1 MLRRL
6 RPIRDIPQGE
16 WNAALRSVGFRGRL
30 AYGSIKSAG
39 NFTDT
44 NISASWAFGGTST
57 QVGWTIGGGIEGA
70 VWSSSAWTWKVEY
83 LYVDYA
89 TLNFSAVTGDPNFPT
104 YTWSTRV
111 TDNIVRGGFNYKF
124 W

>member
-1 MLRRL
+1 MARCARAGYLI
-6 RPIRDIPQGE
+6 RPYLLIYATG
-16 WNAALRSVGFRGRL
+16 GL
-30 AYGSIKSAG
+30 AYGNIKWAG

-44 NISASWAFGGTST
+44 NISASWAFGGAST